1 MYFLLPHVSVFY
13 HIPEFLPSIDK
24 KINRCIHKYTGCT
37 VLYMF
42 IVRFHH
48 RYLHSLRY
56 HRYYPWFRY
65 CPVYWY
71 FLHFPVYQCFLR
83 FLRNRC
89 PHYVPVW
96 NCYSDHRHCCRYCPA
111 GYHFGASV
119 RCIIFLLAL
128 GSLLV
133 IRLVFLRLV
142 FFAHLVVF
150 FLFLLLLILKSSE
163 SWA

>member
-1 MYFLLPHVSVFY
+1 MYLYSTIFRNFCLVS
-13 HIPEFLPSIDK
+13 IK
-24 KINRCIHKYTGCT
+24 KINRCIHKYIGCT

-71 FLHFPVYQCFLR
+71 FLHFPAYQCFLR

-111 GYHFGASV
+111 GYHFRSFRPLYYLSAGSRKSAGHPSG
-119 RCIIFLLAL
+119 FLLS
-128 GSLLV
+128 G
-133 IRLVFLRLV
+133 
-142 FFAHLVVF
+142 
-150 FLFLLLLILKSSE
+150 FLLSGFIRASCRVLPLPAS
-163 SWA
+163 ADF